1 MDVRI
6 NKAMPVLA
14 VVAIVIAGWALFK
27 GSSKNGDK
35 AVSAAPPMYTV
46 ADLPKTT
53 KGEDSDTPTETL
65 NTLVAS
71 TRALEAKTNEVM
83 ELNKFLLKEREE
95 RQRTGGASPVFDLGA
110 TTTPGATAQSS
121 PAPVNPIGAPA
132 TAAPVV
138 AAPVSQNG
146 AQLGDVLGETFN
158 KAVGGGK
165 QLLETLRPRNDG
177 SAGGS
182 SATPYGIPKGLG
194 YEGATEYEAPNAG
207 SDRAIAVRSQA
218 PARVTSYKTIFP
230 LGYEEP
236 NGKNGQRNA
245 RPQNGSTASFIP
257 GNAESA
263 SKALK
268 EADVPFYTI
277 PENATMAGVVAM
289 TAIVGRVPIDGKVTD
304 PMQFKAII
312 GRNNLAANGWE
323 LPADLEGV
331 IISGVAVGDMALS
344 CSEGKIKS
352 MTFVFQDGTIRTV
365 SQNSGGK
372 SGIGSG
378 GDLGYV
384 SDMYGNPCIPGKFVT
399 NAPTYISQIVG
410 VKSLGVAAEAYA
422 KAQTTTVGS
431 ALTGQTSTSVT
442 GDTDK
447 YVLGKAASEGANEI
461 SAWLMQRLKNSF
473 DAVVTPAGA
482 QIVVHIDRQ
491 IAIDKEANGR
501 KIVHKYQTTTV
512 NAGTH
517 YGLD

>member
-35 AVSAAPPMYTV
+35 AVSAAPPMYSPT
-46 ADLPKTT
+46 ALPKTT

-71 TRALEAKTNEVM
+71 TRFLEAKTNEVM
-83 ELNKFLLKEREE
+83 ELNKALLKEREE
-95 RQRTGGASPVFDLGA
+95 RLRTGNASPVFDLGA
-110 TTTPGATAQSS
+110 TTAPGATTQSS
-121 PAPVNPIGAPA
+121 PAPVNPNGKAA
-132 TAAPVV
+132 AAAPFV
-138 AAPVSQNG
+138 AAPASQNG

-177 SAGGS
+177 TAGGGS
-182 SATPYGIPKGLG
+182 TTPYGIPMGLG
-194 YEGATEYEAPNAG
+194 FDGATETDAKNVGAD
-207 SDRAIAVRSQA
+207 SAIAVRSQG
-218 PARVTSYKTIFP
+218 PARVTSYKTLFP

-236 NGKNGQRNA
+236 NGKNGQRTA
-245 RPQNGSTASFIP
+245 RPQNGSTAFIP
-257 GNAESA
+257 GNADAA

-331 IISGVAVGDMALS
+331 IVSGVAVGDMALS

-352 MTFVFQDGTIRTV
+352 MTFVFHDGTIRTV
-365 SQNSGGK
+365 SQHAVGK
-372 SGIGSG
+372 SGGGAG

-461 SAWLMQRLKNSF
+461 SAWLLQRLKNSF

-482 QIVVHIDRQ
+482 QIVVHIDQQ
-491 IAIDKEANGR
+491 IAIDKEVNGR
-501 KIVHKYQTTTV
+501 KIVHKYQTNTA

>member
-14 VVAIVIAGWALFK
+14 VLAFVIVGWALLK
-27 GSSKNGDK
+27 GSSNDGDK
-35 AVSAAPPMYTV
+35 AVKAASPMYSV
-46 ADLPKTT
+46 ATLPKST

-71 TRALEAKTNEVM
+71 NRALEAKTNEVM
-83 ELNKFLLKEREE
+83 ELNKVLLKEREE
-95 RQRTGGASPVFDLGA
+95 RQRLGGASPVFDLSP
-110 TTTPGATAQSS
+110 TTAPVATAQTS
-121 PAPVNPIGAPA
+121 AAAATQNATPVAA
-132 TAAPVV
+132 TSVATPVA
-138 AAPVSQNG
+138 AAPVSQPG

-165 QLLETLRPRNDG
+165 QLLETLRPRNDS
-177 SAGGS
+177 SAGGG

-194 YEGATEYEAPNAG
+194 YEGGAESDAKIGAPD
-207 SDRAIAVRSQA
+207 SVIAVKSQA
-218 PARVTSYKTIFP
+218 PGRVTSYKTMFP

-245 RPQNGSTASFIP
+245 RAQNGSTAFIT
-257 GNAESA
+257 GSADAA

-268 EADVPFYTI
+268 ESDVPFYTI

-331 IISGVAVGDMALS
+331 IVSGVAVGDMALS

-365 SQNSGGK
+365 SQHSGSK
-372 SGIGSG
+372 SG

-384 SDMYGNPCIPGKFVT
+384 SDLYGNPCIAGKFVT
-399 NAPTYISQIVG
+399 NAPKYIAQIVG

-431 ALTGQTSTSVT
+431 ALTGQSTTTVT

-447 YVLGKAASEGANEI
+447 YVLGKAASEGTNEI

-482 QIVVHIDRQ
+482 QIVVHIDQQ
-491 IAIDKEANGR
+491 IAIDKEVNGR
-501 KIVHKYQTTTV
+501 KIVHKYQTNTA

>member
-14 VVAIVIAGWALFK
+14 VIALVIAGIALFK
-27 GSSKNGDK
+27 GSSKDGDK
-35 AVSAAPPMYTV
+35 PVTAPPPTYSV
-46 ADLPKTT
+46 VELPKTT

-83 ELNKFLLKEREE
+83 ELNKVLLKERED

-110 TTTPGATAQSS
+110 TPAPVAPVQSS
-121 PAPVNPIGAPA
+121 PTPAPA
-132 TAAPVV
+132 TANGMPVASV
-138 AAPVSQNG
+138 PSSQNG
-146 AQLGDVLGETFN
+146 AQIGDVLGATFD

-165 QLLETLRPRNDG
+165 QLLDTLRPRTEG
-177 SAGGS
+177 SAGGN
-182 SATPYGIPKGLG
+182 SATPFGIPQGLG
-194 YEGATEYEAPNAG
+194 YEGATERDAKHLGTDNT
-207 SDRAIAVRSQA
+207 IAVRSQA
-218 PARVTSYKTIFP
+218 TARATSFKTLYP

-236 NGKNGQRNA
+236 NGKNAQRST
-245 RPQNGSTASFIP
+245 RPQNSNAAFVP
-257 GNAESA
+257 GNADA
-263 SKALK
+263 ANKALK
-268 EADVPFYTI
+268 ETDVPFYTI

-372 SGIGSG
+372 VGSGSG

-384 SDMYGNPCIPGKFVT
+384 SDIYGNPCIPGKFVT

-410 VKSLGVAAEAYA
+410 VKTLGVAAEAYA

-491 IAIDKEANGR
+491 IAIDKETNGR
-501 KIVHKYQTTTV
+501 KIVHQFQTKTV
-512 NAGTH
+512 NAGNNH
-517 YGLD
+517 GLD